1 MRDTGENES
10 PDVTPEQ
17 MKRRLEKAI
26 TRAGLGVPMLI
37 PTDRRASY
45 ALRLLG
51 SGGAVDFG
59 APATVRRAIT
69 ILENE
74 G

>member
-1 MRDTGENES
+1 VTAFIKEPTEDA
-10 PDVTPEQ
+10 TPEALKQ
-17 MKRRLEKAI
+17 RLERAV
-26 TRAGLGVPMLI
+26 TRAGLGVPALL
-37 PTDRRASY
+37 PTDRRAGY

-51 SGGAVDFG
+51 SGGVVDFD